1 MNTNLNIDSYYKEF
15 ELRKMEMIPLDNH
28 GLDYLIYEKDT
39 RVYYFEKVDKN
50 LLRFFC
56 STNRDSFYLS

>member
-1 MNTNLNIDSYYKEF
+1 MIEFKLDSHWKES
-15 ELRKMEMIPLDNH
+15 ELREMEMIPLNNH
-28 GLDYLIYEKDT
+28 RLDYLVYEKDT